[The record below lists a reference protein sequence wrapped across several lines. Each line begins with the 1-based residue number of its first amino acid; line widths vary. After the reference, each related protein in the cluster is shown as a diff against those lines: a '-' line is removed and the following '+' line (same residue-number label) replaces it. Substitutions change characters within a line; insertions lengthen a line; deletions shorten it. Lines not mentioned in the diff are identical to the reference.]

1 MWVLRFLTAVLGL
14 LGRGGSPAMMLNLT
28 VPRSGYR
35 VRRGL
40 AYGKAP
46 RQRFDLYLPKVLTTP
61 APIVLFF
68 YGGAFRAGRR
78 SEYRV
83 VGEALTSKASSSR
96 WRIIGSIPKR
106 AFPIFSKTAPMRS
119 LRSTRGPPNSAA
131 IRRAFS
137 SPVIRRAAISR

>member
-68 YGGAFRAGRR
+68 YGGAGPPAPAARASPAPARPTRHRGDHQPGPPPHSPPCIRTARPPSLPSHRHRAGHDDQH
-78 SEYRV
+78 
-83 VGEALTSKASSSR
+83 
-96 WRIIGSIPKR
+96 
-106 AFPIFSKTAPMRS
+106 
-119 LRSTRGPPNSAA
+119 SAA
-131 IRRAFS
+131 
-137 SPVIRRAAISR
+137 